1 MKVCDR
7 PDTGGAAGIVRDMNS
22 IELCEVIADFGRLIG
37 RVEETGERV
46 CITDGGEP
54 TGVLLPAAELADLEH
69 FAQRVHG
76 GPRPRPKMVQEC
88 PVGPEQQGSYIR
100 YVHTDGVRMTFTRG
114 RVIVAELRSVDELNW
129 LEGNARTGRQGY
141 MDPKQAAAFEEFLA
155 RQPPVGD
162 GIAWIADDWRDQEP
176 FTVLEFIKGPAAEE
190 IALAYGADA
199 QDITD
204 GLLLHQVREWDAR
217 DGTDDLLRVLVF
229 GEAAGWTWLGYHDFD
244 NAFSPL
250 LNPPP
255 PQQIT
260 LTATMAKAIY
270 DFSYSKDGVYQ
281 NPFPIEDRADA
292 RRDMYELIWYTPGE
306 TPFAPNA
313 PLGFLNPHI
322 RRAEK
327 ETDWADSIPLFF
339 AGLERAFDLSLPRD
353 AITSGH
359 VRCARPARR

>member
-1 MKVCDR
+1 
-7 PDTGGAAGIVRDMNS
+7 MNS
-22 IELCEVIADFGRLIG
+22 VELSEVITDFGRLIG

-46 CITDGGEP
+46 CITDGGKP
-54 TGVLLPAAELADLEH
+54 TGMLLPAAELAELEH

-76 GPRPRPKMVQEC
+76 GPRPRPKTVER

-100 YVHTDGVRMTFTRG
+100 YTYPDGVRMTFTRD
-114 RVIVAELRSVDELNW
+114 RVIVAELRSVAELDW
-129 LEGNARTGRQGY
+129 LEDNARTGRQGY
-141 MDPKQAAAFEEFLA
+141 MDPKQATAFEEFLT

-162 GIAWIADDWRDQEP
+162 GIAWIADDWRGQEP
-176 FTVLEFIKGPAAEE
+176 FTVLEFIKGLAAEE
-190 IALAYGADA
+190 VALAYGADA
-199 QDITD
+199 QDIAD

-281 NPFPIEDRADA
+281 NPFPIEDGDDA

-306 TPFAPNA
+306 TPFASNA
-313 PLGFLNPHI
+313 PLAFLNPHI

-327 ETDWADSIPLFF
+327 ETHWADSIPLFF
-339 AGLERAFDLSLPRD
+339 AGLERAFNLSLPRD
-353 AITSGH
+353 AITSGQ